1 MALSLDINQLVRM
14 IKQAA
19 VDAVD
24 AQKPFA
30 FAIGKVRSTTPLRI
44 ELNQKIT
51 LPASM
56 LYLTSAVR
64 KYNSNNPYNED
75 LSLCVG
81 ENVMLLRCDGGQ
93 KFIVLDR
100 LEAP

>member
-1 MALSLDINQLVRM
+1 MSLDTNHLIRM

-19 VDAVD
+19 VEAVN

-30 FAIGKVRSTTPLRI
+30 FAVGKVRSVDPLEI

-51 LPASM
+51 LTAQM

-64 KYNSNNPYNED
+64 EFEENNPYTED
-75 LSLCVG
+75 LSLRAG
-81 ENVMLLRCDGGQ
+81 ERVMLLRCDGGQ

-100 LEAP
+100 LESP